1 MEGSR
6 SSGERKDKFEVREVV
21 RTQQVTEKLSRE
33 VTAKTDTEISTIRTL
48 RDQLKKVLIWNY
60 QSTHSHLPCLLL

>member
-6 SSGERKDKFEVREVV
+6 SSGGRKDKFEVREVV

-33 VTAKTDTEISTIRTL
+33 VTTKTDTEISTIRTL
-48 RDQLKKVLIWNY
+48 RDQLKKVLIWNDI
-60 QSTHSHLPCLLL
+60 STHSHLPCLLL